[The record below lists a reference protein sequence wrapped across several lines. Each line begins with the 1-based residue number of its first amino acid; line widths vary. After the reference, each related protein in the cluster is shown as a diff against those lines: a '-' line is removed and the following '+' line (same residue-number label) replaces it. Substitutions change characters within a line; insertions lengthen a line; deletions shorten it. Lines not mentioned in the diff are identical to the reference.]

1 MLCDDNHDISG
12 ESLSDDEGSDVEG
25 DDESDGDPD
34 YHAQGRNLPTTPWL
48 HVGAAIISY
57 MVTIT
62 AVTWGVSPA
71 LVEALTLTLTLPL
84 TLTLTLVEE
93 IAYILSRMAL
103 LTRWWVCYERGG
115 LNAGGHIH
123 ILMEGPFSAASGDLT
138 NISNFWRRVLRLAR
152 KTVNG
157 AKHVYKVHSK
167 VTACTCAMHHANT
180 KWLMQCNSGSTQS
193 FELTCAYLSKDAGA
207 CTSM

>member
-1 MLCDDNHDISG
+1 LLRDDNHDISG

-62 AVTWGVSPA
+62 AVTWDVSPA
-71 LVEALTLTLTLPL
+71 
-84 TLTLTLVEE
+84 LVEE

-115 LNAGGHIH
+115 LNAGGHNH
-123 ILMEGPFSAASGDLT
+123 ILMEGPFSAASGHLT

-180 KWLMQCNSGSTQS
+180 QWLMQCNSGSTQS

-207 CTSM
+207 CPSM

>member
-1 MLCDDNHDISG
+1 MCPFLRLDNTCPYCH
-12 ESLSDDEGSDVEG
+12 
-25 DDESDGDPD
+25 
-34 YHAQGRNLPTTPWL
+34 YGRFQYSNTPWL

-57 MVTIT
+57 MVTLK
-62 AVTWGVSPA
+62 AVTWDVSPA
-71 LVEALTLTLTLPL
+71 
-84 TLTLTLVEE
+84 LVEE

-152 KTVNG
+152 KTVSG

>member
-1 MLCDDNHDISG
+1 MLRDDNHDISG

-71 LVEALTLTLTLPL
+71 LVEALTLTLTL
-84 TLTLTLVEE
+84 TLTLVEE

-103 LTRWWVCYERGG
+103 LTRWWPHPHPHGG
-115 LNAGGHIH
+115 AI
-123 ILMEGPFSAASGDLT
+123 FSRT
-138 NISNFWRRVLRLAR
+138 R
-152 KTVNG
+152 
-157 AKHVYKVHSK
+157 
-167 VTACTCAMHHANT
+167 
-180 KWLMQCNSGSTQS
+180 
-193 FELTCAYLSKDAGA
+193 
-207 CTSM
+207 